1 MHDLK
6 SLKKEFKATGTIN
19 SNDVI
24 NASRDM
30 YDFGEVVKEENYSPQ
45 LKKLIEK
52 NRPKKERKP
61 KSI

>member
-1 MHDLK
+1 MSNKPDPKDL
-6 SLKKEFKATGTIN
+6 
-19 SNDVI
+19 
-24 NASRDM
+24 

-52 NRPKKERKP
+52 NRPKKDRKP

>member
-1 MHDLK
+1 MNKID

-30 YDFGEVVKEENYSPQ
+30 YDFGVVIKEENYSPS
-45 LKKLIEK
+45 LKQLIED
-52 NRPKKERKP
+52 NRPRG
-61 KSI
+61 